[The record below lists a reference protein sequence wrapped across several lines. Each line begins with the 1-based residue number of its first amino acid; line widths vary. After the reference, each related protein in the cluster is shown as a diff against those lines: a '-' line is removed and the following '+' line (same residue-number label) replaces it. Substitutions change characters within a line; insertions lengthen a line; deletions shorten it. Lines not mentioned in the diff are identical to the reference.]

1 MKAQYR
7 ADGQAAATKAGKLTV
22 GLLTTAE
29 DFAAM
34 RNYPSFEFTDY
45 QHYLAEHRRL
55 LENLRAHGRAVR
67 IGCFDP
73 CDYLRFCATARV
85 DPDSPRNRARYVH
98 EACADDPQ
106 SPGYTGQPL
115 ADIIAELET
124 DRRHRILLRI
134 LFDLL
139 EDSVRKEKHPLRVL
153 LRAEAHAAR
162 TFAGIINGAGRG
174 RHQVV
179 LSTLS
184 DSVEQASVTL
194 EFAVDGECLAL
205 SKRRVIDALLALYAL
220 CYVRRVPATIVLR
233 SAARGELG
241 RSSPLLPVRVW
252 RLADQDVKAVKR
264 SAKRPS
270 RRTPRAATA
279 TTAATTARE
288 AMVQA

>member
-7 ADGQAAATKAGKLTV
+7 PDGKTAATKARKLTV

-34 RNYPSFEFTDY
+34 RNHPSFEFTDY

-73 CDYLRFCATARV
+73 CDYLHFCATARV

-98 EACADDPQ
+98 EVCADDPQ
-106 SPGYTGQPL
+106 SPSYTGQPL
-115 ADIIAELET
+115 ADIIAELEA
-124 DRRHRILLRI
+124 DRRHQILLRI

-139 EDSVRKEKHPLRVL
+139 EDSVRAEEHPLRVL
-153 LRAEAHAAR
+153 LQAEGHAAR

-179 LSTLS
+179 LSTLGN
-184 DSVEQASVTL
+184 SVEQASVTL

-205 SKRRVIDALLALYAL
+205 SKRRVIDVLLALYAL
-220 CYVRRVPATIVLR
+220 CYVRRVPATITLR
-233 SAARGELG
+233 SAAHGDLG
-241 RSSPLLPVRVW
+241 LSSPLLPVQLW
-252 RLADQDVKAVKR
+252 RLAEQDVKPVKK
-264 SAKRPS
+264 SVKRPS
-270 RRTPRAATA
+270 RRAPRTA
-279 TTAATTARE
+279 KAARE
-288 AMVQA
+288 LAVQA